1 MVKWYVV
8 TNKAEQVEFSSAYEM
23 FEDMA
28 KSKFTGKVMQII
40 RNGVNEVN
48 LWTFENGRVVKRT
61 AAVYPNAFLIHL
73 LIQADKEEVIAIIE
87 KSLTGKHRRREED
100 MIEFVERIAEE
111 TSFNEYTYETCEK
124 LLKEIVTLEI
134 EPILWKIDMFFE
146 YLPKHVAI
154 TGKIPTMSKVKGL
167 FANQFQQV

>member
-8 TNKAEQVEFSSAYEM
+8 TRKVEEVEFGSAYEM
-23 FEDMA
+23 FEKVA

-48 LWTFENGRVVKRT
+48 LWTFENGRIVRRT

-87 KSLTGKHRRREED
+87 NSLESKHRRRKED
-100 MIEFVERIAEE
+100 MIEFVERVAENI
-111 TSFNEYTYETCEK
+111 SFDEYAYETCEK
-124 LLKEIVTLEI
+124 LLNEIIALEI
-134 EPILWKIDMFFE
+134 KPILWKIDRFFE
-146 YLPKHVAI
+146 YLPQHVAL
-154 TGKIPTMSKVKGL
+154 TGKIPTMSKTKEL
-167 FANQFQQV
+167 FANQFQQA